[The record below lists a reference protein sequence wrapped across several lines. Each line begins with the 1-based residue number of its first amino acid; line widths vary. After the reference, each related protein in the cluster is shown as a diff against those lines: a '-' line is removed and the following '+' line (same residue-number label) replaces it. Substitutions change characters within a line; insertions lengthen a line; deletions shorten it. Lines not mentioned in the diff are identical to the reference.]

1 MDEADVVA
9 YNTLTDQYLKRFGTF
24 IENHFCTLVR
34 SVSEDSCRASG
45 GRTNG
50 NLSSSS
56 GDYSTSDVSTS
67 QAEQSTNSVTLHT
80 SSHNIWDNFH
90 HPIKLRWTPIAE
102 SASFEELTC
111 IPHPLDGNPDVQKVM
126 LVLVTVTNQ
135 ARSLKEVGYGTFVN
149 SILLYGDGYDSD
161 SSSNSEA
168 PSLAETEGEGHVSIA
183 KMIPLLLDL
192 LGFIQECTEFV
203 GHWMLQLAALFKES
217 KPHVVAISNLQ
228 LYTVFRELSDL
239 LGFFVI
245 LDEVIRNQVVL
256 QEHWLKYRQMIKS
269 VRADSRSFDT
279 EAGNLVQ
286 LDRDLIQIDKYILSA
301 NIFRNFIDNMLQQ
314 NHRYFSRNLV
324 LAEKF
329 QSFLN
334 TLASNLDKDTVNHT
348 EEFRP
353 ISLAATYIFAAFLFP
368 ACFDSKKQ
376 FQKVMLEH
384 LRRIQAVAITG
395 SHVWLPEVFFT
406 SCVQG
411 NGSKL
416 FDSRAIQSIS
426 TSRQSFLQQKVASLA
441 RDLLQWNLQYSSWA
455 LRLQEVLFMKDL
467 SGINMADLS
476 RKCTLIVEGIKLAQN
491 LSQNFR
497 LILNLH
503 ANMGKPI
510 GKNVVV
516 QLCQILELL
525 KSIQGTFFQFNVRLC
540 CSTMYIVQYVMHT
553 ALVHIR
559 AAQKSILNSGDTRKA
574 DEARAD
580 ALSILKILEHCLRGT
595 ISSKRLLVA
604 QIALD
609 WASSSN
615 RLWRDDE
622 TAMILPA
629 AIDRIDQL
637 VNLERSVEHYCN
649 GSLVYFH
656 RIILSTYF
664 SSLYAN
670 PQDSS
675 KLPLIFLI
683 IRDCLA
689 LLRGSPHSEHVER
702 VFMADIESYLKT
714 QFIERLCQDVE
725 TDLRILSHT
734 HLQAQTVDSVSPFRA
749 GVKELGNIMEIPSF
763 SSDNVHNV
771 SMKSIVEHYMSKTFY
786 NLASVALHD
795 WQSYATMRVLA
806 WDKYKLHILDDHL
819 PGHSLEQGRDILEI
833 VRNLPQFVAE
843 FTYNLNNQ
851 VFVQVN
857 SPNKHLDTVNI
868 RHLANSLRTHGP
880 GMANSTINFT
890 YRFLRSKIHSLS
902 QFLYDEQIKSR
913 LSKDIRLFKQSY
925 QEPSAAA
932 QNYTYATL
940 LFDRAMKFK
949 KGIRKLGLTEDGL
962 SPLDQFRVLISH
974 IGNALGFVRLVRSGG
989 SHFLAGGYQFVPDLQ
1004 DITQFS
1010 ELVDSVTELEP
1021 SSWSNDIKNAAAG
1034 IDCAIK
1040 TLSNSFSDGIDYFK
1054 LLVNAFQ
1061 PALLD
1066 ARNAHLKNFYGI
1078 IPALTLSY
1086 VDHMRLSKEK
1096 LAKRS
1101 KSSTIFTD
1109 DGFPMGVAYLLKVL
1123 NQGADFDSLS
1133 WFSNVEYYLMRER
1146 NTALQAIQDSKKD
1159 EKLQQA
1165 NTLTARRLL
1174 DVLHE
1179 FQLVRYNLSSARI
1192 FFHHDNAKTANAT
1205 NAKNTNSD

>member
-9 YNTLTDQYLKRFGTF
+9 YNTLTDQYLKKFGNF

-34 SVSEDSCRASG
+34 TVSEDACRGSSG
-45 GRTNG
+45 RANG

-56 GDYSTSDVSTS
+56 GDYSSSDVSTT
-67 QAEQSTNSVTLHT
+67 AGEQSTNSVTLHT
-80 SSHNIWDNFH
+80 SSHHIWNNLL

-102 SASFEELTC
+102 SANFEELTC

-126 LVLVTVTNQ
+126 LVLVTITNQ
-135 ARSLKEVGYGTFVN
+135 ARSLKEVGYRTFLQA
-149 SILLYGDGYDSD
+149 ILLYGDGYDSD
-161 SSSNSEA
+161 SGSSSEA

-183 KMIPLLLDL
+183 RLIPLLLEL
-192 LGFIQECTEFV
+192 LEFIQECTEFV

-228 LYTVFRELSDL
+228 LYTVFKELSDL
-239 LGFFVI
+239 LGFLVI
-245 LDEVIRNQVVL
+245 LDEVIRSQVVL

-301 NIFRNFIDNMLQQ
+301 NIFRNFVDSVLQQ

-329 QSFLN
+329 QSFLI
-334 TLASNLDKDTVNHT
+334 TLASNLDKDFVNHT

-353 ISLAATYIFAAFLFP
+353 VSLAATYIFAAFLFP
-368 ACFDSKKQ
+368 AGFDTKRQ

-395 SHVWLPEVFFT
+395 SHIWLPEVFFT

-426 TSRQSFLQQKVASLA
+426 SSRQSFLQQKVSSLA
-441 RDLLQWNLQYSSWA
+441 KDKGIQYSSWA
-455 LRLQEVLFMKDL
+455 LRLQEVLFMKEL

-476 RKCTLIVEGIKLAQN
+476 RKCTLIVEGTKLAQN

-503 ANMGKPI
+503 ASMGKPI

-516 QLCQILELL
+516 HLCQMLELL

-559 AAQKSILNSGDTRKA
+559 AAQKSILNMSDNRKV
-574 DEARAD
+574 DETRAD
-580 ALSILKILEHCLRGT
+580 ALSVLKILEHCLRGS
-595 ISSKRLLVA
+595 ISGKRLLVA

-615 RLWRDDE
+615 RFWRDDE
-622 TAMILPA
+622 TSMILPA
-629 AIDRIDQL
+629 AMDRIDQL
-637 VNLERSVEHYCN
+637 VNLERSVDHYCN
-649 GSLVYFH
+649 CSLVYFH
-656 RIILSTYF
+656 RVILSTYF
-664 SSLYAN
+664 SSLYVN

-689 LLRGSPHSEHVER
+689 LLRGSPHSEHAER

-734 HLQAQTVDSVSPFRA
+734 HLQVEAVDPVSPFRS
-749 GVKELGNIMEIPSF
+749 GVKELENIMEIPNF
-763 SSDNVHNV
+763 SSDNVNNV

-880 GMANSTINFT
+880 GMANTTINFT
-890 YRFLRSKIHSLS
+890 YRFLRSKIHNLS

-925 QEPSAAA
+925 QEPTAAA

-949 KGIRKLGLTEDGL
+949 KGIRKLGLTQDGL
-962 SPLDQFRVLISH
+962 SPLDQFRILISH

-1004 DITQFS
+1004 DITLFS
-1010 ELVDSVTELEP
+1010 ELVESATELEP
-1021 SSWSNDIKNAAAG
+1021 SSWSNDIKSAAVG
-1034 IDCAIK
+1034 IDSAIK

-1061 PALLD
+1061 PTLLD
-1066 ARNAHLKNFYGI
+1066 ARNSHLKNFYGI

-1133 WFSNVEYYLMRER
+1133 WFSNVELYLLRER

-1192 FFHHDNAKTANAT
+1192 FFHQDNAKPANN